1 MAVKEEVFYEGG
13 PHVGDLIIGLIAGLF
28 VITIPIAVGAIVRAL
43 WLRYSIT
50 SRRITVI
57 GGWLGQQRVDVVY
70 SEILKIV
77 IVPRGLGSWGDMV
90 LTLKDG
96 SRLEMRAV
104 PNFRKVYEFVES
116 KLTLKAQDASGA
128 LGAAS

>member
-1 MAVKEEVFYEGG
+1 MAVKEEIFFEGG
-13 PHVGDLIIGLIAGLF
+13 PHVGDLVIGILAGFF

-50 SRRITVI
+50 SRRITVT
-57 GGWLGQQRVDVVY
+57 GGWMGRQRVDIVY
-70 SEILKIV
+70 AEILKVV
-77 IVPRGLGSWGDMV
+77 IVPRGIGSWGDMV

-116 KLTLKAQDASGA
+116 KLTLQAQTSSGT
-128 LGAAS
+128 LGAV

>member
-1 MAVKEEVFYEGG
+1 MAVKEEIFYEGG

-28 VITIPIAVGAIVRAL
+28 IITIPIAVGAIVRAL

-116 KLTLKAQDASGA
+116 KLTLKAQDASGV
-128 LGAAS
+128 LGATS

>member
-1 MAVKEEVFYEGG
+1 MAVKEEIFYEGG
-13 PHVGDLIIGLIAGLF
+13 PHIGDLIIGLLAGLF
-28 VITIPIAVGAIVRAL
+28 IITIPIAVAAIVRAL

-57 GGWLGQQRVDVVY
+57 GGWMGRQRVDIVY
-70 SEILKIV
+70 AEILKIV
-77 IVPRGLGSWGDMV
+77 IVPRGIGSWGDMV

-116 KLTLKAQDASGA
+116 KLTLKAQTSSGA
-128 LGAAS
+128 LGAV

>member
-1 MAVKEEVFYEGG
+1 MAVKEEIFFEGG
-13 PHVGDLIIGLIAGLF
+13 PHVGDLVIGILAGLF
-28 VITIPIAVGAIVRAL
+28 VITIPITVGAIVRAL

-50 SRRITVI
+50 SRRITVT
-57 GGWLGQQRVDVVY
+57 GGWMGRQRVDIVY
-70 SEILKIV
+70 AEILKVV
-77 IVPRGLGSWGDMV
+77 IVPRGIGSWGDMV

-116 KLTLKAQDASGA
+116 KLPLQAQTSSGV
-128 LGAAS
+128 GAV

>member
-1 MAVKEEVFYEGG
+1 MAVKEEIFGI
-13 PHVGDLIIGLIAGLF
+13 LAGFF

-50 SRRITVI
+50 SRRITVT
-57 GGWLGQQRVDVVY
+57 GGWMGRQRVDIVY
-70 SEILKIV
+70 AEILKVV
-77 IVPRGLGSWGDMV
+77 IVPRGIGSWGDMV

-116 KLTLKAQDASGA
+116 KLTLQAQTSSGA
-128 LGAAS
+128 LGAV